1 MFVMNTSE
9 IKLDLFRRIDNLSGA
24 DLKKNYDKI
33 LALLNTQTKYKL
45 TPKERKA
52 VEEAIEESKKGNILT
67 HEQVLA
73 EAKQK
78 YSNLKFE

>member
-1 MFVMNTSE
+1 MNSAE

-24 DLKKNYDKI
+24 DLKRNYDKI
-33 LALLNTQTKYKL
+33 LALLNATTKYKL
-45 TPKERKA
+45 NPKERKA
-52 VEEAIEESKKGNILT
+52 VEEAIEERKTGNSMT
-67 HEQVLA
+67 HKQVLA